1 MTTPFRPARAH
12 YQKLA
17 GGRLRKQ
24 VTDPL
29 TGRRVSIAADSPLEL
44 AARVGRIAQIRRD
57 LRSGV
62 RTPADVRRASASAIY
77 GELTVL
83 DVWRDWIEP
92 KEQTGPTW
100 VGAMHSLWNNRF
112 AELGPLRHFELTEGR
127 MVKWWAAQL
136 AHGIAETTA
145 KNAFDA
151 LCAAFRLAVR
161 SSKLDALPWG
171 PWRPRAPRRR
181 EREACRSFAELRALL
196 QACTRRDEVL
206 WTSGRFADLTYRV
219 GAIFYLGLRQGE
231 AAGLGWDRLQIDEP
245 PLFAVIDWQACAD
258 WRRRHPEWL
267 RPMDPPKTRR
277 SRTLDLSSTPSAV
290 EVFRAAR
297 GQLQA
302 RGWYRPDGPVFPGP
316 HGEWRERPKTIAPDV
331 LRACVRDAGL
341 PNPERWVTHSLR
353 HSFATLELVA
363 HEGDTKSVQQRTGHS
378 SAAMLEHYLH
388 AAGRGLTPSR
398 LPQLEAGDIRGPAS
412 VVTLDPVDA
421 AQVEMISQV
430 EGRAR
435 LAAMTHRQAR
445 RQKALEL
452 AQKRAERAA
461 HRPAT
466 PFGELARQAVAQGID
481 RPVELA
487 RLCDEAYSRAYQTAT
502 RKWPGD
508 TDKARAAGR
517 RARRAKLAAFARCM
531 MLAKAEVK
539 PCDNPTT

>member
-1 MTTPFRPARAH
+1 VTIDFRPKRAH
-12 YQKLA
+12 YQKLD

-29 TGRRVSIAADSPLEL
+29 TGRRVSISADNPLEL
-44 AARVGRIAQIRRD
+44 AARVGRVAQIRRD
-57 LRSGV
+57 LRSGI
-62 RTPADVRRASASAIY
+62 RTPAEVRRATSSAIY

-83 DVWRDWIEP
+83 DIWRDWIEP

-100 VGAMHSLWNNRF
+100 VGGMQSVWNNRF
-112 AELGPLRHFELTEGR
+112 AELAPLRHFELTEGR

-136 AHGIAETTA
+136 AHGIAPITA

-161 SSKLDALPWG
+161 SGKLDALPWG

-181 EREACRSFAELRALL
+181 EREACRSFGELRALL
-196 QACTRRDEVL
+196 QACTRRDEL
-206 WTSGRFADLTYRV
+206 SWSQGRFADLAYRAA
-219 GAIFYLGLRQGE
+219 AIFYLGLRQGE

-245 PLFAVIDWQACAD
+245 PLFAVVDWQACRL

-267 RPMDPPKTRR
+267 RPMDPPKSRR
-277 SRTLDLSSTPSAV
+277 TRTLDLSSTMSAV
-290 EVFRAAR
+290 EALRAAR
-297 GQLQA
+297 EQLRA
-302 RGWYRPDGPVFPGP
+302 RGWYRPDGPVFPGA
-316 HGEWRERPKTIAPDV
+316 HGEWREGAQSIAPAI

-378 SAAMLEHYLH
+378 SAAMLVHYLH

-398 LPQLEAGDIRGPAS
+398 LPALEAGDIRTPAA

-421 AQVEMISQV
+421 AQVAMISDV
-430 EGRAR
+430 ESAARA
-435 LAAMTHRQAR
+435 AAIVHRHARQSKAAELAR
-445 RQKALEL
+445 R
-452 AQKRAERAA
+452 RAEKAA
-461 HRPAT
+461 RRPAT
-466 PFGELARQAVAQGID
+466 PFGELARQAVAAGID

-487 RLCDEAYSRAYQTAT
+487 RLCDEAYSRAYQAAA
-502 RKWPGD
+502 RKFPGD
-508 TDKARAAGR
+508 PDKARAAGR
-517 RARRAKLAAFARCM
+517 RARRAKLAAWARC
-531 MLAKAEVK
+531 LTIAKTEVK
-539 PCDNPTT
+539 PCDTSI